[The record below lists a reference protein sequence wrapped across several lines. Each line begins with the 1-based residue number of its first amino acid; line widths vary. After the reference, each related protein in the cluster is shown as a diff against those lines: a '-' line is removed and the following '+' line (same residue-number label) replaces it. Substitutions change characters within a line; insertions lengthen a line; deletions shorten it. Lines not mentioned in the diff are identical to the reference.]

1 MKYQPLAKQ
10 SVSNKF
16 TYCEI
21 YLAVECG
28 KVNFVQS

>member
-10 SVSNKF
+10 SMNDKF
-16 TYCEI
+16 IYCEI
-21 YLAVECG
+21 HLAVECG